1 MLFMMGLTRLKDL
14 KIDFFFIG
22 GAIWGSL
29 RERERERER
38 DSQICNKLYIIYIKQ
53 LLNVD

>member
-1 MLFMMGLTRLKDL
+1 MMGLTRLKDL

-38 DSQICNKLYIIYIKQ
+38 FADLQQAVY
-53 LLNVD
+53 NVY